1 MIKWYLFV
9 QVPQSTPEPQLL
21 TAQAV
26 GERAVKMFSVLQV
39 FCESLCLCL
48 ANQTGQ
54 ESKVVHPHLT
64 QKAGGISLVRFS
76 PLSRGSW
83 TCLSPSCKAQ
93 CSPPKLLMCNLL
105 PNPAHRILQSS
116 IWAYFTHKWQERNVI
131 KNQRAYISFFISS
144 RTALGTV
151 FSFKLKWVK
160 LQCPLF
166 ATHRSL
172 LNQMFLIL

>member
-54 ESKVVHPHLT
+54 GV
-64 QKAGGISLVRFS
+64 QGGLPSSNTEGRWNLFGEIFTSLQRQLDLLVPLLQS
-76 PLSRGSW
+76 PV
-83 TCLSPSCKAQ
+83 LSPQIPHVQPA
-93 CSPPKLLMCNLL
+93 PK
-105 PNPAHRILQSS
+105 SS
-116 IWAYFTHKWQERNVI
+116 TQDI
-131 KNQRAYISFFISS
+131 
-144 RTALGTV
+144 TV
-151 FSFKLKWVK
+151 LYLS
-160 LQCPLF
+160 LF
-166 ATHRSL
+166 HS
-172 LNQMFLIL
+172 QMTGKKCD